1 MSRFEPLYKFREVN
15 KYSLSSIAENTLWFS
30 HVDDFNDP
38 FELFYKIIS
47 GINLDN
53 MDDALEVYLSYA
65 EKNQMS
71 NADFKN
77 GFLKTLA
84 TLDEEAKYSI
94 IEKISDTIKPLQD
107 DKIHKVK
114 SDNKIFSLSF
124 ANDHPLLWG
133 HYANGLKGM
142 CIEYDFNKQ
151 KKPLNIGYCPVDYLD
166 KPFTINVL
174 NLLKTNTDISIY
186 GNEIFATKNEVWSYE
201 EEFRLVSE
209 NEVMPGN
216 KYQLSEDV
224 ISSIIIG
231 EKMSVEDQL
240 KVKSTIGDRNIK
252 LYKAVA
258 VPSDFRIDIVEYE
271 N

>member
-15 KYSLSSIAENTLWFS
+15 EYSLSSITENTLWFS

-47 GINLDN
+47 GIDLNN
-53 MDDALEVYLSYA
+53 MDEALEVYLSFA
-65 EKNQMS
+65 EKSQIS
-71 NADFKN
+71 NEGFKN
-77 GFLKTLA
+77 VILKTLA
-84 TLDEEAKYSI
+84 TLDEKTKHSI
-94 IEKISDTIKPLQD
+94 IEQISDKIKLLQD

-142 CIEYDFNKQ
+142 CIEYDFNNQKQ
-151 KKPLNIGYCPVDYLD
+151 PLNIGYCPVDYLD
-166 KPFTINVL
+166 KPFTINLL
-174 NLLKTNTDISIY
+174 NLLKARTDISIY
-186 GNEIFATKNEVWSYE
+186 GNEIFATKNEVWAYE
-201 EEFRLVSE
+201 EEFRLISE

-216 KYQLSEDV
+216 KYQLSEGV

-231 EKMSVEDQL
+231 EKMSVKDQL
-240 KVKSTIGDRNIK
+240 KVKNTIGDRNIK